1 MVLPV
6 LGRGSRYVCRQLGF
20 SRLFRFTSNTVSAAG
35 ISARGGF
42 RCDCEE
48 TGSGSLCGGFVLIR
62 RTRSILNRPFASH
75 PGFRRRWGNPHGR
88 IHVTAPAG
96 TLYPPRPAFTLPL
109 TVTDRSQSIL
119 DRTVEADKR
128 VQVHTL
134 DAAAANLNVRNE
146 PRRARHNDI
155 PTRPNPGVTRRNE
168 DAGEDGEDDDV
179 QSMSGESSSPTALE
193 TAPYAGNAG
202 RILELNDALRECR
215 LEQFFS
221 LPKAA
226 VIGNKSS
233 GKGSL
238 LEAISQIK
246 VPRDDKG
253 CTKCPIELTSP
264 LSEGAMKVRS
274 GQIATSQT
282 ISGNRI
288 SFRDHSL
295 PILRVKHI
303 EICPAERTQHR
314 R

>member
-1 MVLPV
+1 
-6 LGRGSRYVCRQLGF
+6 
-20 SRLFRFTSNTVSAAG
+20 
-35 ISARGGF
+35 
-42 RCDCEE
+42 
-48 TGSGSLCGGFVLIR
+48 
-62 RTRSILNRPFASH
+62 
-75 PGFRRRWGNPHGR
+75 
-88 IHVTAPAG
+88 
-96 TLYPPRPAFTLPL
+96 
-109 TVTDRSQSIL
+109 
-119 DRTVEADKR
+119 
-128 VQVHTL
+128 VHTL